1 MPLKYTRTLAA
12 FLFLTIPAVL
22 AESPEATPTTEGVVI
37 FSGNSVVE
45 FTGLG
50 NALPDSTQTPPS
62 GGKSVRLEFRRPN
75 LSCIIGSAPGAD
87 VFSTAQID
95 WSAQDLVFE
104 YQTEGVP
111 KILSFS
117 ISIPVGE
124 DFQEA
129 VVLNACP
136 ALMNLSVDGKWHT
149 AVVHVAEWQKDFKA
163 ALDAKKIPDGTLVS
177 ARIGL
182 KVAHNG
188 AINIAHLRAVP
199 KASAFKTA
207 PTPEPQ
213 DPSAPASNEVAASP
227 TTLGS
232 TAAAPDSEL
241 QNVPAEQTAPAQ
253 SNDPLAAGTET
264 QAPQETAKPSM
275 TKEMAVTEFYKQLD
289 ALIAK
294 QRNPKVP
301 DMKLEDAIKAA
312 LQKNP
317 DILDGIQKL
326 SLTSGQMI
334 SVRSRIT
341 PQISL
346 TSDWGYTSREL
357 NQVEVANVDVTDQV
371 WNINLEFTQL
381 LYDGGATVSRIR
393 SAIASEHG
401 AYFELRA
408 LIDQVISEV
417 KINFSE
423 IVLNRALI
431 IANQQSVDL
440 LTEQLKDQQNRYDAG
455 TVPRFNVLQAEV
467 ALANA
472 KPPLIQAQNNYRVA
486 MYRLV
491 RLLGMDYPPGFPSEV
506 PFNIVGKLDYKPRTL
521 DPDNSIRIAVAR
533 NPGLKAQRQSI
544 LSTAAKVNEQAA
556 GYMPTIR
563 ARVAQTNNSDM
574 VTSKL
579 SNVVS
584 GWFFGINGTWPLW
597 DGLLTHGNMKQAK
610 AQLDSSKINYD
621 DGVREVILEVQ
632 QAISNLLQAKETVDS
647 QEASMAQGVEALRLS
662 QERLDA
668 GAGTQLDVLNQQTS
682 LLQSQTYL
690 LQAYFS
696 YIKGVAEYERTLSL
710 DTRYEE
716 FFDDPLTRPEAK
728 RFQNLNNPDRPQPN
742 LPRAF
747 RKSDPIKPILEPAPS
762 PSPTPKAKSNPPAK
776 TIKGN

>member
-1 MPLKYTRTLAA
+1 MSLNYTRYLFV
-12 FLFLTIPAVL
+12 FLFLTIPVVL
-22 AESPEATPTTEGVVI
+22 AQSPEATSVAKGVVI
-37 FSGNSVVE
+37 FGGNSVVE
-45 FTGLG
+45 FTGKG
-50 NALPDSTQTPPS
+50 NALPDSSQAPPS

-87 VFSTAQID
+87 VFSPAQID

-104 YQTEGVP
+104 YQTEGIA

-117 ISIPVGE
+117 ILIPVGE
-124 DFQEA
+124 GFQEA
-129 VVLNACP
+129 VVLNATP
-136 ALMNLSVDGKWHT
+136 SLMSLSVDGKWHT
-149 AVVHVAEWQKDFKA
+149 AIVPVPEWQKDFKA
-163 ALDAKKIPDGTLVS
+163 ALDTKKIPDGTLVG

-188 AINIAHLRAVP
+188 AIHIAHLRAVP
-199 KASAFKTA
+199 KSG
-207 PTPEPQ
+207 EPQ
-213 DPSAPASNEVAASP
+213 TPPPALASNEDA
-227 TTLGS
+227 TTLS
-232 TAAAPDSEL
+232 PAATLLPALQKTEQPAPEKSSEAI
-241 QNVPAEQTAPAQ
+241 V
-253 SNDPLAAGTET
+253 AGTET
-264 QAPQETAKPSM
+264 QAPQENAKPSM

-294 QRNPKVP
+294 QRNPQVP
-301 DMKLEDAIKAA
+301 DMKLEGAIKSA

-326 SLTSGQMI
+326 SLTLGQMI
-334 SVRSRIT
+334 SVRSKIT

-357 NQVEVANVDVTDQV
+357 NQVEVAGADVTDQS
-371 WNINLEFTQL
+371 WNINLEFSQL

-401 AYFELRA
+401 SYFELRA
-408 LIDQVISEV
+408 TIDQVISEV

-472 KPPLIQAQNNYRVA
+472 KPPLIQAHNSYRVA

-521 DPDNSIRIAVAR
+521 DPDKSIRVAVAR

-556 GYMPTIR
+556 GYLPTIQ

-584 GWFFGINGTWPLW
+584 GWFFGISGTWPLW

-621 DGVREVILEVQ
+621 NGVREVILEVQ

-647 QEASMAQGVEALRLS
+647 QEASMVQGVEALRLS

-747 RKSDPIKPILEPAPS
+747 RKSDPIKPILEAAPL
-762 PSPTPKAKSNPPAK
+762 PIPTPKTKSNPPAK